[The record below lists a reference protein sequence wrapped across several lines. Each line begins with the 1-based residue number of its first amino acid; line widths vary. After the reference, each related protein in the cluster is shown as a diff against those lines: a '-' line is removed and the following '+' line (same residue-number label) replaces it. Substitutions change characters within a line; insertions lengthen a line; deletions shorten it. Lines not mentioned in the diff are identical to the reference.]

1 MIKSESDDESSD
13 NDIDRNANASPLI
26 KPSNKWANKNK
37 YKPRMT
43 DIVEE
48 TEPESSFKDTT
59 KNPKKKPILNVPEP
73 IAEDRDDDFSD
84 DSDEAPKEAKNELK
98 DFTFIPGK
106 KLDDNKGHTF
116 LAKSQNSGDVD
127 MSKLSSVERI
137 REYLENEMGGDLLFK
152 VYPIIKEFGDDI
164 LFMDKMQ
171 DLKAKLKHLMS
182 GSEVDKLHIYFSTL
196 VFYELKMEKSHKTKK
211 VESE

>member
-1 MIKSESDDESSD
+1 
-13 NDIDRNANASPLI
+13 
-26 KPSNKWANKNK
+26 
-37 YKPRMT
+37 MT

-59 KNPKKKPILNVPEP
+59 KKARRSIADAPKTVPE
-73 IAEDRDDDFSD
+73 IILESEADRDDDFSD
-84 DSDEAPKEAKNELK
+84 ESDEQPKEAKNELK

-127 MSKLSSVERI
+127 MSKLNSVERI
-137 REYLENEMGGDLLFK
+137 REYLEDELGTEKLQA
-152 VYPIIKEFGDDI
+152 VYPIIKSFGDDI

-171 DLKAKLKHLMS
+171 DLKAQLEHLLTS
-182 GSEVDKLHIYFSTL
+182 A
-196 VFYELKMEKSHKTKK
+196 
-211 VESE
+211 